1 MSDFLIYKASAGS
14 GKTFQ
19 LALQYI
25 QLVITDPRKYRSIL
39 AVTFT
44 NKATSEMKD
53 RILEELAHL
62 ASGEPSGYLDLLK
75 EHTTLQ
81 ENMIRQRAEL
91 VLNRILHD
99 YSCFSI
105 CTIDSF
111 FQRVIRGFSREIG
124 LQGGYDIELDSNRVL
139 DEVIDILLMN
149 LDSNDGLR
157 AWLLEFAED
166 LLKDGKSWNFRQLL
180 SDFAKELFQ
189 EAYKDIDGPMLN
201 KLADK
206 DFMKEFRTGLHAR
219 KNTFVTTLKDFGE
232 KGLSLIKQFDLSPE
246 DFKQKKS
253 GPGAFFVNLTNPSE
267 KFIYDGPNSYVRKAT
282 ESIDNWL
289 PAKASAVLTEKV
301 NEALNAG
308 LFDCLNEAIKY
319 RNEYIRIYLSD
330 DAVLKNLYT
339 LGVLTDLSKELKAY
353 CQENNILLLPD
364 SSELLRKI
372 IGPSDTP
379 FVYEKLGS
387 YYQNYMIDEFQ
398 DTSGLQWNNFR
409 PLLENALAGGNKCL
423 IVGDIKQS
431 IYRWRSG
438 DWQLLAGKVKNE
450 FRQFYPEEITLDRNW
465 RSARNIVRFNNT
477 FFSIAPLILQ
487 NLINDDLN
495 TANNTYDQEEWFRSI
510 LTNAYSDHQQKCKPD
525 AQDGFV
531 HIEFAPKD
539 SSSDDDHSTWK
550 EKALEKMGSMIRSL
564 QDQGIAA
571 GEITVLVRK
580 ATDGKEVAEWL
591 FREKELDQ
599 SGKYC
604 YDVISN
610 DSLRIGS
617 SPVVKFLIAFLQ
629 YIHDSSNLVNR
640 TFLVSEYIRYIYPI
654 LKNEERLPVHF
665 LTDQTGQGNLFFPS
679 LQNQDDDLSSLFN
692 GTEKLIDQIFP
703 FFSDPIEMLPKY
715 FVFNSLYEGI
725 QEIISYFGLNNLD
738 QELPF
743 IQAFMDEVIA
753 FGKSEY
759 SDLGGFLDWWS
770 IQGFKHTINASER
783 QNAIRIITIHKSK
796 GLQFRAVLIPFCDWD
811 IFSHFTNIIWCR
823 PDQKLFKNMNLLPV
837 KYNKRLASSYFAE
850 DYFLEEAQTYLDNL
864 NLFYVAFTRAE
875 EFFWAFA
882 PQGNAKSILSM
893 GDLLYSVLA
902 GQFPSGEIHDE
913 NVFTPDAF
921 HLNEDLIFEKG
932 SLITSTK
939 KIVQDNSV
947 RLSLK
952 GISVSDFSSHL
963 KIKNHSQN
971 YFILDNNEHFI
982 GLNEG
987 LLIHELLSGINV
999 PEDLSRVIH
1008 QMIFDGRLT
1017 IKEAE
1022 LYQQKISNLISTA
1035 EVKNWFSNHW
1045 DIYNERSIIRT
1056 EGTTKRPDRVLIH
1069 EKQVIVIDFKS
1080 GENESK
1086 THHYQVQNYLKLFQ
1100 QMGYSDL
1107 KGYLWYLQDNRIVPV
1122 TLN

>member
-19 LALQYI
+19 LALQYL

-44 NKATSEMKD
+44 NKATAEMKS

-62 ASGEPSGYLDLLK
+62 ASGEPSGYLNLLK

-81 ENMIRQRAEL
+81 ENIIRQRAEL
-91 VLNRILHD
+91 VLNHILHD

-149 LDSNDGLR
+149 LDSNEGLR

-180 SDFAKELFQ
+180 SDFAGELFQ
-189 EAYKDIDGPMLN
+189 EAYKDIDGPMLR

-206 DFMKEFRTGLHAR
+206 DFMKEFRTGLHTR
-219 KNTFVTTLKDFGE
+219 KNTFVKTLKNFGE
-232 KGLSLIKQFDLSPE
+232 KGLSLIKQFDLSPD

-267 KFIYDGPNSYVRKAT
+267 KFICDGPNSYVRKAIEDT
-282 ESIDNWL
+282 DNWL
-289 PAKASAVLTEKV
+289 PSKASAALTEKV
-301 NEALNAG
+301 NDALNAG

-319 RNEYIRIYLSD
+319 RSEHISTYLSD

-339 LGVLTDLSKELKAY
+339 LGVLADLSKELKTY

-398 DTSGLQWNNFR
+398 DTSGLQWDNFR

-423 IVGDIKQS
+423 IVGDVKQS

-438 DWQLLAGKVKNE
+438 DWQLLAEKAKNE
-450 FRQFYPEEITLDRNW
+450 FKQFQPKEITLDQNW
-465 RSARNIVRFNNT
+465 RSAHNIVRFNNT
-477 FFSIAPLILQ
+477 FFSIAPVVFQ
-487 NLINDDLN
+487 NLINEDLDK
-495 TANNTYDQEEWFRSI
+495 ANNASDQKEWFQSVLI
-510 LTNAYSDHQQKCKPD
+510 NAYNDHHQKCKAD
-525 AQDGFV
+525 ATEGFI
-531 HIEFAPKD
+531 HIEFTPQD
-539 SSSDDDHSTWK
+539 SSLEDNHSTWK
-550 EKALEKMGSMIRSL
+550 ENALDKMGFMIRSL
-564 QDQGIAA
+564 EDHGVAA
-571 GEITVLVRK
+571 GEITILVRK

-591 FREKELDQ
+591 FQEKEQ
-599 SGKYC
+599 NKSEKYC

-610 DSLRIGS
+610 DSLLIGS

-629 YIHDSSNLVNR
+629 YVHDPSDLINR
-640 TFLVSEYIRYIYPI
+640 TFLVSEYIRYIYPV
-654 LKNEERLPVHF
+654 LKKEERLPLHF
-665 LTDQTGQGNLFFPS
+665 LTDKTGQGNLFSVS
-679 LQNQDDDLSSLFN
+679 LQNQDDDLNPLFN
-692 GTEKLIDQIFP
+692 GTDKFIEQIFP
-703 FFSDPIEMLPKY
+703 FFSDPIKMLPEY
-715 FVFNSLYEGI
+715 FSFNSLYEGI
-725 QEIISYFGLNNLD
+725 QEIIRYFGLNNLD

-743 IQAFMDEVIA
+743 IQSFMDEVIA
-753 FGKSEY
+753 FGKSEN

-770 IQGFKHTINASER
+770 IQGFKHTINASEK

-811 IFSHFTNIIWCR
+811 IFSHFSNIIWCH
-823 PDQKLFKNMNLLPV
+823 PNQELFKNMNLLPV
-837 KYNKRLASSYFAE
+837 KYNKRLASSSFAE

-882 PQGNAKSILSM
+882 PQGNGKSISSM

-902 GQFPSGEIHDE
+902 GQYPLVGPQSEDVFSSDDFHINE
-913 NVFTPDAF
+913 N
-921 HLNEDLIFEKG
+921 LIFEKG
-932 SLITSTK
+932 FLMASDK
-939 KIVQDNSV
+939 KIIQDESV

-952 GISVSDFSSHL
+952 GIRISDFSSHL

-987 LLIHELLSGINV
+987 LLIHELLSEINI
-999 PEDLSRVIH
+999 PEDLSQAIH

-1017 IKEAE
+1017 IQEAE
-1022 LYQQKISNLISTA
+1022 LYQQKISSLISTP
-1035 EVKNWFSNHW
+1035 EVKDWFSNHW
-1045 DIYNERSIIRT
+1045 DIYNERSIIRSK
-1056 EGTTKRPDRVLIH
+1056 GTTKRPDRVLIQG
-1069 EKQVIVIDFKS
+1069 KQVIVIDFKS
-1080 GENESK
+1080 GEKESK
-1086 THHYQVQNYLKLFQ
+1086 SHHYQVQNYLKLFKE
-1100 QMGYSDL
+1100 MGYSDL
-1107 KGYLWYLQDNRIVPV
+1107 KGYLWYLQDNRIIPV
-1122 TLN
+1122 SLN